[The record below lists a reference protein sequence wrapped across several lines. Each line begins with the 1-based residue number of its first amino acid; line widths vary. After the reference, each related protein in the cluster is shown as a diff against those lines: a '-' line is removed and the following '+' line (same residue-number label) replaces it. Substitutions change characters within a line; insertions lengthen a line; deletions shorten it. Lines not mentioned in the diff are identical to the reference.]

1 MCWDLLFFKE
11 SHAQYTREKK
21 IKTYVYGKKKY
32 SKEKKKHVS
41 FTIYESELVLENKR
55 FSQIYKSN

>member
-1 MCWDLLFFKE
+1 MP
-11 SHAQYTREKK
+11 STQEKK
-21 IKTYVYGKKKY
+21 KSKPMFMAKKNIFRG
-32 SKEKKKHVS
+32 KKKHVS